1 MSRSCSTANS
11 RERSAE
17 GVRSLTLHEAL
28 AFASAV
34 ESRAGEA
41 IGPGEVV
48 SVAAVN
54 LDRDAGN
61 SGLYWDNEARAVT
74 FAYEARGGP
83 RTVWLENRYSAAF
96 RLDLASRYGL
106 GGVAVSA
113 AHGDPGL
120 PDLWD
125 VVLNYVE
132 DDAVHLLLPYARTC
146 ARSGRRRTGR
156 SRAAAASWC
165 GARRSAPVRTT

>member
-1 MSRSCSTANS
+1 MLDRNS

-41 IGPGEVV
+41 VGPGEVV

-106 GGVAVSA
+106 GGGGG
-113 AHGDPGL
+113 H
-120 PDLWD
+120 
-125 VVLNYVE
+125 
-132 DDAVHLLLPYARTC
+132 R
-146 ARSGRRRTGR
+146 RSRRSQPPRPLGRGAELRRGRRGTPPAAVRRVPAPAVDEVGR
-156 SRAAAASWC
+156 ADRGAQAASWC
-165 GARRSAPVRTT
+165 GVRRSAPARTT